1 MSIANPSAEQLRLFI
16 ERIETLE
23 EEKKGITD
31 DIKDVY
37 SEAKGTGFDTKTMKK
52 IVALRKMDAMARQEG
67 DALLET
73 YRVALGIGDEFS
85 SDEPREDP
93 RARAIEAEI
102 LTTLRTMPGNRATIV
117 AIKGAL
123 KDKATKALT
132 YDALT
137 IHLGTMIA
145 RGEVTS
151 APGRHADFPE
161 YWSI

>member
-1 MSIANPSAEQLRLFI
+1 
-16 ERIETLE
+16 
-23 EEKKGITD
+23 
-31 DIKDVY
+31 
-37 SEAKGTGFDTKTMKK
+37 MKK
-52 IVALRKMDAMARQEG
+52 IVALRAMDASARQEG

-73 YRVALGIGDEFS
+73 YRVALGLSDS
-85 SDEPREDP
+85 NDDEPREDP

-102 LTTLRTMPGNRATIV
+102 LATLRTLTRATIV

-137 IHLGTMIA
+137 IHLGNMIA